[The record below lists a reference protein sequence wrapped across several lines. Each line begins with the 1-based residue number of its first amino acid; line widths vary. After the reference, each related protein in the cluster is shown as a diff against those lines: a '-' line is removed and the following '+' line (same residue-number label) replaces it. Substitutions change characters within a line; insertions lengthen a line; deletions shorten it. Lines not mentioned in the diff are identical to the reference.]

1 MPEPVDTGRRIKE
14 LRVSAGMTQHEL
26 AGPDISASYISL
38 VERGKRIPSG
48 RALKILAGRLGV
60 GMADISGG
68 AARAE
73 SAGRVR
79 RLDLVGRLVATR
91 RQWEAAI
98 PKGRCGRSARW
109 PAPHRSAGRTTCTPR
124 PNSPSRKYWARRA
137 APTTARPSCCGCW
150 TASAPPATRRPGC
163 AP

>member
-1 MPEPVDTGRRIKE
+1 
-14 LRVSAGMTQHEL
+14 MTQHEL

-79 RLDLVGRLVATR
+79 RLDLVGRLVAAR
-91 RQWEAAI
+91 RQWEGGDPEGALRAFRALAGTS
-98 PKGRCGRSARW
+98 PVGR
-109 PAPHRSAGRTTCTPR
+109 PAGRRVHRGPTRHRGNTGRAGPR
-124 PNSPSRKYWARRA
+124 R
-137 APTTARPSCCGCW
+137 
-150 TASAPPATRRPGC
+150 
-163 AP
+163 